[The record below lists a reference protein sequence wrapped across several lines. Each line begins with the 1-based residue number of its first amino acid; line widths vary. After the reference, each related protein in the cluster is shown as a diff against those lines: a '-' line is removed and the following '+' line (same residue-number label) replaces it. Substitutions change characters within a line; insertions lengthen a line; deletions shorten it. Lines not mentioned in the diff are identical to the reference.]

1 MKIKDKN
8 AQSVQDDHM
17 SDIRDIVAKMGV
29 LIDEHPKVK
38 DMNFGLFYQHGR
50 LGFIDLD
57 AFAESTKAKLNIDGE
72 EKSLTELQKD
82 IDKNKE

>member
-17 SDIRDIVAKMGV
+17 SDIRDIVAKMGA